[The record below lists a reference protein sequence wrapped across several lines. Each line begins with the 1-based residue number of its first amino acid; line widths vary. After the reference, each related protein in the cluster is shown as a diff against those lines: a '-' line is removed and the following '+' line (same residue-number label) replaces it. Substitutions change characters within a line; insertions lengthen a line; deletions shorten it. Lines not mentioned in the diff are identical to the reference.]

1 MCPVGSGGVSTRTP
15 GAGRQLYKGTRAG
28 GAWGAGIPLV
38 PAGAHP
44 HTGLRAH
51 LPRMN
56 IPARHSLARIGL
68 PHPGN
73 ITAPSHLLL
82 EDQPEVPPP
91 SCHSSPTHCAASFPR
106 ATGGTVRGLRE
117 VAGTQPQVL
126 RTRSPAAARGVWVYP
141 TRLWRAELGDQ
152 SQNLQVTNDPSASL
166 TQRPGADQQGSCH
179 WKSGHRPTATLQ
191 ELIYALGQGL
201 SQELG
206 GSQPLGSVLPYHKAT
221 PGNRVCLPV
230 GARAAHW
237 G

>member
-1 MCPVGSGGVSTRTP
+1 MKPGDSFPNRQLTPGCDDKTILRVGPGPSEQQAPCVCPVGSGGVSTRTP

-56 IPARHSLARIGL
+56 IPARQSLARIGL

-126 RTRSPAAARGVWVYP
+126 RTRSPAAARGVWV
-141 TRLWRAELGDQ
+141 
-152 SQNLQVTNDPSASL
+152 
-166 TQRPGADQQGSCH
+166 
-179 WKSGHRPTATLQ
+179 
-191 ELIYALGQGL
+191 
-201 SQELG
+201 
-206 GSQPLGSVLPYHKAT
+206 
-221 PGNRVCLPV
+221 
-230 GARAAHW
+230 
-237 G
+237 